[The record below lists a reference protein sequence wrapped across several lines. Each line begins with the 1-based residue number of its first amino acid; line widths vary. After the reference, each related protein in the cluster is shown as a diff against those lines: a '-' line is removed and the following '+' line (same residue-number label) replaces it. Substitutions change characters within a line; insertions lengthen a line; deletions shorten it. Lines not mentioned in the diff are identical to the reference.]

1 MILNQLKH
9 NSCSLGTSVSIHV
22 VSTIKASDEI
32 SEKTV
37 CFNLLELIQR
47 EIKQR
52 NQIAP
57 WPSNLKTGLM
67 TKADLI
73 ICLIKQYKNH
83 LSDIALSFRSIDPSA
98 NLSAD

>member
-9 NSCSLGTSVSIHV
+9 NSYSLGTSVSIHV
-22 VSTIKASDEI
+22 VSTVKASDEI
-32 SEKTV
+32 SKKTV
-37 CFNLLELIQR
+37 SFNLLELIQR
-47 EIKQR
+47 GKKQR

-57 WPSNLKTGLM
+57 CPSNLTGLM
-67 TKADLI
+67 SKADLI
-73 ICLIKQYKNH
+73 ICLMKQYKNH

>member
-1 MILNQLKH
+1 MLSFTYYFWPKTALRSKRLMILNQLKH

-22 VSTIKASDEI
+22 VSTVKASDEI

-47 EIKQR
+47 EIEQR

-67 TKADLI
+67 TKADLKTI
-73 ICLIKQYKNH
+73 QE
-83 LSDIALSFRSIDPSA
+83 SSE
-98 NLSAD
+98 

>member
-1 MILNQLKH
+1 MLSFTYYFWPKRALRSKPLMILNQLKH

-67 TKADLI
+67 TKADLKTI
-73 ICLIKQYKNH
+73 QE
-83 LSDIALSFRSIDPSA
+83 SSE
-98 NLSAD
+98 